1 MPFPASRHHKVFRL
15 QPNHSGNFSPARPEA
30 VWNQPQL
37 STRVPANFS
46 RSPDRRPS
54 GAAEQ
59 EPPTMARRPKS
70 KQRRETRSDP
80 LEALRPLVVLGLLG
94 MILYGAYSIIQKG
107 PSRGGPDWQASET
120 AGDPPPFTGGQPTPP
135 EVELTEPA
143 AAPATIA
150 AATAAPPP
158 QPSTA
163 VTAAAPAE
171 PAIPAAPNQTPA
183 AAAEMS
189 PTYIEAVAAVPPKPA
204 AELTPQRVNEPAA
217 ARGGNDSAAFT
228 AAWADAHDKL
238 ESGRYAEALA
248 ILSVWYDDIS
258 LSPEESRQL
267 ETLLGQLAGTVI
279 YSTQDLLLPPHIVA
293 TGETLE
299 GIAAPLEVPAA
310 LLANINGIGPEGPS
324 AGQALKVVR
333 GPFDAVVSVSRRRL
347 SLQVGGR
354 YAGSFAAAI
363 GSGFTARSGTS
374 VRLVEI
380 RDGGTPAVTGQA
392 VAVNYQPAGGPAI
405 LLSDGL
411 RIEPADDPGFVATMP
426 AESVLLVSTADF
438 ADLADILGA
447 GSQLLIRQ

>member
-1 MPFPASRHHKVFRL
+1 
-15 QPNHSGNFSPARPEA
+15 
-30 VWNQPQL
+30 
-37 STRVPANFS
+37 
-46 RSPDRRPS
+46 
-54 GAAEQ
+54 
-59 EPPTMARRPKS
+59 MARRPKS
-70 KQRRETRSDP
+70 KHRRETQSDP

-107 PSRGGPDWQASET
+107 PSRSGPNWQASES
-120 AGDPPPFTGGQPTPP
+120 GG
-135 EVELTEPA
+135 E
-143 AAPATIA
+143 APAFTA
-150 AATAAPPP
+150 DQPVPAEAEFTSPSGPPATMATATAAPPP
-158 QPSTA
+158 QPDSASTA
-163 VTAAAPAE
+163 AVPAQPAVPPVPTQVPASAPD
-171 PAIPAAPNQTPA
+171 
-183 AAAEMS
+183 MS

-204 AELTPQRVNEPAA
+204 TELPPTQTNESTATA
-217 ARGGNDSAAFT
+217 GGNDSAAFT

-248 ILSVWYDDIS
+248 ILSVWYDDLS

-293 TGETLE
+293 AGETLD

-333 GPFDAVVSVSRRRL
+333 GPFDAVVSMSRRRL

-363 GSGFTARSGTS
+363 GSGFSARSGTS

-380 RDGGTPAVTGQA
+380 LSGAEPTTGGRTVP
-392 VAVNYQPAGGPAI
+392 VAYQPADGPAI

>member
-1 MPFPASRHHKVFRL
+1 
-15 QPNHSGNFSPARPEA
+15 
-30 VWNQPQL
+30 
-37 STRVPANFS
+37 
-46 RSPDRRPS
+46 
-54 GAAEQ
+54 
-59 EPPTMARRPKS
+59 MARRTKS

-107 PSRGGPDWQASET
+107 PSRDGPNWQASET
-120 AGDPPPFTGGQPTPP
+120 AGEPPAFTGTQAAPP
-135 EVELTEPA
+135 EVELSGPA
-143 AAPATIA
+143 APPATVA
-150 AATAAPPP
+150 TATAAPPP
-158 QPSTA
+158 QP
-163 VTAAAPAE
+163 APAPVAAIA
-171 PAIPAAPNQTPA
+171 PAQSVTPPATSQSAVENSQPVA
-183 AAAEMS
+183 AAAEMP

-204 AELTPQRVNEPAA
+204 PAA
-217 ARGGNDSAAFT
+217 IPQQISPPASNDSVAFT

-258 LSPEESRQL
+258 LSPEEGRQL

-293 TGETLE
+293 AGETLE
-299 GIAAPLEVPAA
+299 GIARPLEVPAA
-310 LLANINGIGPEGPS
+310 LLANINGLGPDGPQP
-324 AGQALKVVR
+324 GQPLKVVR

-363 GSGFTARSGTS
+363 GGGFTARSGSS

-380 RDGGTPAVTGQA
+380 QRKAEPTNDGQA
-392 VAVNYQPAGGPAI
+392 VPVAYQMRQGPAI

-411 RIEPADDPGFVATMP
+411 RIEPANDPGFVAVTP
-426 AESVLLVSTADF
+426 AESVLLVSAADF
-438 ADLADILGA
+438 ADLADILGG